1 MAIATSRTSLESALD
16 AFEELQQRLM
26 SMHATEFA
34 ALDIT
39 MAQAKLLY
47 VVAAAG
53 ELTMS
58 DIANRLGVTVSTAS
72 GSVDHL
78 VSLGLMARA
87 EDPADRRHVR
97 ISVTPNGVATLERLR
112 ELGARQ
118 LRALFDTMTDAELKV
133 MERATRIMTRA
144 VDTLVEGA
152 ATTSG
157 TPR

>member
-1 MAIATSRTSLESALD
+1 MTIANTRSSLESALD

-26 SMHATEFA
+26 AVHATEFA
-34 ALDIT
+34 SLDIT

-58 DIANRLGVTVSTAS
+58 DIASRLGVTVSTAS

-78 VSLGLMARA
+78 VSLGLMSRA
-87 EDPADRRHVR
+87 DDPTDRRHVR
-97 ISVTPNGVATLERLR
+97 ISVTPTGIQTLERLR

-133 MERATRIMTRA
+133 IERATRIMSRA
-144 VDTLVEGA
+144 VDRVVDTS
-152 ATTSG
+152 ATHEVV
-157 TPR
+157 R